1 MEWILGRNEKK
12 CVERKISYTYL
23 SNDLSKWWVCAFYRK
38 RNATSFSVNW
48 QFGMF
53 LAEWPNKMK
62 IASWFRDGNKVFA
75 TDFSFNLE
83 FEIPDLG
90 MESLPERREMIFL

>member
-1 MEWILGRNEKK
+1 
-12 CVERKISYTYL
+12 
-23 SNDLSKWWVCAFYRK
+23 
-38 RNATSFSVNW
+38 
-48 QFGMF
+48 
-53 LAEWPNKMK
+53 MK